1 MEVKYN
7 LHLHF
12 VLIKKLFRFVVKI
25 TFRDKKLEKLANN
38 QKAMVR
44 ALGTIRAK
52 KFRLRLQQLKFSNN
66 LEDVRFM
73 SGNCHEL
80 KGDRKGQWACDLDQ
94 PYRLIFAPLE
104 VPIPTNLAGQ
114 YIWIEIL
121 GVEIIEIT
129 NYH

>member
-1 MEVKYN
+1 MEVKKYFLLTLCVN
-7 LHLHF
+7 QK
-12 VLIKKLFRFVVKI
+12 IIIFVVKI
-25 TFRDKKLEKLANN
+25 TFRDKRLEKLANN
-38 QKAMVR
+38 QRAMVR

-52 KFRLRLQQLKFSNN
+52 KFRLRLQQLKFSDN
-66 LEDVRFM
+66 LEEVRFM

-104 VPIPTNLAGQ
+104 VPIPTNVAGQ

-121 GVEIIEIT
+121 GLEIIEIT